1 MTFELFPWHGISDDI
16 NRLPDK
22 TRRIIKTALERLE
35 EDPYPGKDGDKEKM
49 VLKSGVVI
57 YRLHIARSYT
67 AFYDIDKEKKMVL
80 VQEVLPI
87 GKAHKKYGYL

>member
-1 MTFELFPWHGISDDI
+1 LSFELFLWHGVSDDI

-22 TRRIIKTALERLE
+22 TRRIIQAALKRLE

-49 VLKSGVVI
+49 VLKGGEVI
-57 YRLHIARSYT
+57 YRLHISRSFT
-67 AFYDIDKEKKMVL
+67 TFYDIDKENKRIL

-87 GKAHKKYGYL
+87 GKAHKKYGYY